1 MKKIPEIRRALRRK
15 SLSENNIRKI
25 EFAVTAEDDGKTVGE
40 FLRKSGASRRLIT
53 KLKRCSGGITLNGEP
68 ARTVDIVHKG
78 DTAAVKMQSGE
89 PLDVNPDL
97 RAPVVYEDDDVAVYD
112 KPVDMPV
119 HPSHRHRFDT
129 LGNLF
134 SAQHGDMT
142 FRPINRLD
150 KDTSGLCAVAK
161 NSFAAARLS
170 GSIEKTYFA
179 VVCGKLS
186 GSGRIDA
193 PIGRYAGSVITREVR
208 ADGQRA
214 VTNYTVIDGNE
225 KYTLVRI
232 KLETGRTHQI
242 RVHFSHIGHPLAG
255 DDMYGGDIS
264 DTAFQALHCGEL
276 EFALPV
282 SGKQIHLSSP
292 IREDMLRLIRK

>member
-1 MKKIPEIRRALRRK
+1 MSEINER
-15 SLSENNIRKI
+15 II
-25 EFAVTAEDDGKTVGE
+25 EFNVTAEDGGKTVGE

-53 KLKRCSGGITLNGEP
+53 KLKRCSGGIMLNGRP
-68 ARTVDIVHKG
+68 ARTVDIVREG

-97 RAPVVYEDDDVAVYD
+97 CAPIVYEDDDTVVYN

-119 HPSHRHRFDT
+119 HPSHRHRYDT

-134 SAQHGDMT
+134 AAQHKDMT

-170 GSIEKTYFA
+170 GNIEKTYFA
-179 VVCGKLS
+179 VVCGRLS
-186 GSGRIDA
+186 GGGRINA
-193 PIGRYAGSVITREVR
+193 PIGRCEGSVITREVR
-208 ADGQRA
+208 SDGQRA
-214 VTNYTVIDGNE
+214 VTNYTVIGGNE

-242 RVHFSHIGHPLAG
+242 RVHFAHIGHPLAG

-264 DTAFQALHCGEL
+264 DTPFQALHCGEL

-282 SGKQIHLSSP
+282 SGERIRLEAP
-292 IREDMLRLIRK
+292 IREDMLRLLEK

>member
-1 MKKIPEIRRALRRK
+1 MSDII
-15 SLSENNIRKI
+15 SERKI
-25 EFAVTAEDDGKTVGE
+25 EFTVTAEDDGKNVGE

-53 KLKRCSGGITLNGEP
+53 KLKRVSGGITLNGAP
-68 ARTVDIVHKG
+68 ARTVDIVREG
-78 DTAAVKMQSGE
+78 DIAVIEMQSGE
-89 PLDVNPDL
+89 PLDENPDL
-97 RAPVVYEDDDVAVYD
+97 NAPIVYEDDDVVVYD

-119 HPSHRHRFDT
+119 HPSHRHRLDT

-134 SAQHGDMT
+134 AAQHGDMT

-161 NSFAAARLS
+161 NPFSASGLS
-170 GSIEKTYFA
+170 GNIEKTYFA
-179 VVCGKLS
+179 VVCGRLS

-193 PIGRYAGSVITREVR
+193 PIGRCDGSVITREVR
-208 ADGQRA
+208 SDGQQA

-242 RVHFSHIGHPLAG
+242 RVHFAHIGHPLAG
-255 DDMYGGDIS
+255 DDMYGGDVTDI
-264 DTAFQALHCGEL
+264 AHQALHCGEL
-276 EFALPV
+276 ELTLPV
-282 SGKQIHLSSP
+282 TLQKIRLSSP
-292 IREDMLRLIRK
+292 IRGDMLSLLKR

>member
-1 MKKIPEIRRALRRK
+1 M
-15 SLSENNIRKI
+15 SENSTRKI
-25 EFAVTAEDDGKTVGE
+25 EFLVTAEDDGKTVGE
-40 FLRKSGASRRLIT
+40 FLRKSGTSRRLIT
-53 KLKRCSGGITLNGEP
+53 KLKRCSGGITLNGTP
-68 ARTVDIVHKG
+68 ARTVDIVHEG
-78 DTAAVKMQSGE
+78 DIAAVSMQSGE
-89 PLDVNPDL
+89 PLDVNADL
-97 RAPVVYEDDDVAVYD
+97 CAPIVYEDDDVVVYD

-134 SAQHGDMT
+134 AAQHGDMT

-161 NSFAAARLS
+161 NSFSAARLS

-186 GSGRIDA
+186 GSGQIDA
-193 PIGRYAGSVITREVR
+193 PIGRCEGSVITREVR
-208 ADGQRA
+208 SDGQRA
-214 VTNYTVIDGNE
+214 VTNYTVIGGNE

-242 RVHFSHIGHPLAG
+242 RVHFAYIGHPLAG

-264 DTAFQALHCGEL
+264 ETVFQALHCGEL
-276 EFALPV
+276 EFSLPV
-282 SGKQIHLSSP
+282 SGERICLSSP
-292 IREDMLRLIRK
+292 IREDMMKLLRE